1 MLDVVPEVL
10 VLRCRVRSLYKTQH
24 PLHKVVRI
32 MDKSV
37 AIIARTNRLL
47 REPEGALVAANIPY
61 YLVGKSG
68 FWNSE
73 EVRAA
78 VNYLN
83 ACLFPANHIIS
94 GILRTSFH
102 PTKFMPRQK
111 LAQKFKEMK
120 EADDKVSY
128 WNLLTKEPRSLVE
141 PRNLDAVQ
149 NFVSFIHSLSRYRD
163 LDAASALKSVLGLL
177 KVGDYY
183 AEDEPDNSPLE
194 NLSDLLKLAAKY
206 RSVKEFTDYCRR
218 ATAAG
223 KKHSGVAVG
232 TCHSVKGLEFDS
244 VYFVGVSE
252 GILPHAKST
261 DLEEEK
267 SIYFVG
273 CSRAAKK
280 LVISYSGIPSVFLKK
295 EKNETNQPRNQRL

>member
-1 MLDVVPEVL
+1 MNRQVPVL
-10 VLRCRVRSLYKTQH
+10 VWLFQ
-24 PLHKVVRI
+24 
-32 MDKSV
+32 
-37 AIIARTNRLL
+37 LL
-47 REPEGALVAANIPY
+47 RWRNISVM
-61 YLVGKSG
+61 LKGKICFYSWIT
-68 FWNSE
+68 F
-73 EVRAA
+73 
-78 VNYLN
+78 
-83 ACLFPANHIIS
+83 
-94 GILRTSFH
+94 
-102 PTKFMPRQK
+102 
-111 LAQKFKEMK
+111 
-120 EADDKVSY
+120 
-128 WNLLTKEPRSLVE
+128 
-141 PRNLDAVQ
+141 
-149 NFVSFIHSLSRYRD
+149 
-163 LDAASALKSVLGLL
+163 
-177 KVGDYY
+177 
-183 AEDEPDNSPLE
+183 
-194 NLSDLLKLAAKY
+194 SDLLKLAAKY

-295 EKNETNQPRNQRL
+295 EKNETNQSSNQGV